1 MRKQNVPKAAA
12 KPSSRK
18 SRLRLNKKG
27 LQRQALLIL
36 IISFF
41 IATALILYVF
51 GFPAGFFLRL
61 LSATL
66 VFFLMISSTVLVI
79 VPLVNYV
86 FNRWLR

>member
-12 KPSSRK
+12 KKTVRK
-18 SRLRLNKKG
+18 SRPLLDKAGLR
-27 LQRQALLIL
+27 RQVLIIF

-51 GFPAGFFLRL
+51 GFPPGFFKRL
-61 LSATL
+61 FSATF
-66 VFFLMISSTVLVI
+66 VFFLLISVTVLGI
-79 VPLVNYV
+79 IPLVNYV

>member
-1 MRKQNVPKAAA
+1 MRKQNIPKTAA
-12 KPSSRK
+12 KPPARKKRSSF
-18 SRLRLNKKG
+18 NQKG
-27 LQRQALLIL
+27 WQRQVLVIF

-51 GFPAGFFLRL
+51 GFPDGFFGRL
-61 LSATL
+61 LSATF
-66 VFFLMISSTVLVI
+66 VFFFLISITVLGI

>member
-1 MRKQNVPKAAA
+1 MRKPTVPKKAA
-12 KPSSRK
+12 KPPARN
-18 SRLRLNKKG
+18 RLRLPKRSWP
-27 LQRQALLIL
+27 RQALLIL

-51 GFPAGFFLRL
+51 GFPDGFFRRL
-61 LSATL
+61 FSATL
-66 VFFLMISSTVLVI
+66 VFFLLISSTVLGI